1 MYRNE
6 FSTPTVVVERL
17 RDGKSPIPVEE
28 KGAAGPGGPGGPS
41 RPAHPQCPWCP
52 LGPLNQS

>member
-17 RDGKSPIPVEE
+17 RDGKSPIPMEE
-28 KGAAGPGGPGGPS
+28 KE
-41 RPAHPQCPWCP
+41 Q
-52 LGPLNQS
+52 LGPEVPVVLVGLVVLLVQLILGVHGVP